1 MGIADTV
8 GLLFAILAIDLTAV
22 TALHELLPPRDHAPS
37 TDDSLIVS
45 SSFRAASTAAR
56 SPVLV
61 GPVPTGRD
69 PGRDGL
75 PHAPVPD

>member
-1 MGIADTV
+1 MSTAHTV
-8 GLLFAILAIDLTAV
+8 GPLFAGLAIVLTAV
-22 TALHELLPPRDHAPS
+22 TALHELLPPRDHALS

-45 SSFRAASTAAR
+45 SSSRTASTAAR

-69 PGRDGL
+69 PGPDGL
-75 PHAPVPD
+75 HHAPVPD